1 MKLTNEVHISRDPG
15 EVFDALLDV
24 ERVATC
30 MPGSRLTGRDGDS
43 YAGEV
48 KVKIGPLGVA
58 YTGTVRFL
66 SVDKAARTAVLK
78 ASGREQHGQGNAD
91 AHVTARV
98 LPDGDGS
105 KVAIETDLMIRG
117 KVAQFGRGVIGEVS
131 QRLIGQFAGNMEE
144 LLTGN
149 GAAAAARPGGAGAG
163 LSAAGIAASGRPAA
177 HAAGPGENAAGSEIP
192 ASGGIAAG
200 GESAARESQPAALDG
215 LGLVAVPLLKRAAPI
230 AAGVALGLLAGLS
243 MRRRRV
249 IEVVI
254 RVVNA
259 GE

>member
-1 MKLTNEVHISRDPG
+1 MKLTNEVHIERDPA
-15 EVFDALLDV
+15 EVFETLLDV

-30 MPGSRLTGRDGDS
+30 MPGSRLIGRVGDDT
-43 YAGEV
+43 YEGEV

-66 SVDKAARTAVLK
+66 EIDRDGRTAVLK

-98 LPDGDGS
+98 LPDGKGS

-131 QRLIGQFAGNMEE
+131 QRLIGQFAGNMEQ

-149 GAAAAARPGGAGAG
+149 GPAVSEPAAAATTA
-163 LSAAGIAASGRPAA
+163 
-177 HAAGPGENAAGSEIP
+177 P
-192 ASGGIAAG
+192 ASP
-200 GESAARESQPAALDG
+200 ELDG
-215 LGLVAVPLLKRAAPI
+215 VALVLKPILKRIAPV
-230 AAGVALGLLAGLS
+230 AAGVALGLLAGASL
-243 MRRRRV
+243 RRRRV
-249 IEVVI
+249 IEVIIKVS
-254 RVVNA
+254 NA
-259 GE
+259 AE

>member
-30 MPGSRLTGRDGDS
+30 MPGSRLTGRDGDA

-149 GAAAAARPGGAGAG
+149 G
-163 LSAAGIAASGRPAA
+163 SA
-177 HAAGPGENAAGSEIP
+177 HP
-192 ASGGIAAG
+192 ASSPQPTPT
-200 GESAARESQPAALDG
+200 EPSTPAALDG

-243 MRRRRV
+243 LRRRRV

>member
-1 MKLTNEVHISRDPG
+1 MKLTNEVHIERDPA
-15 EVFDALLDV
+15 EVFATLLDV

-30 MPGSRLTGRDGDS
+30 MPGSRLLGKVDDDT
-43 YAGEV
+43 YEGEV

-66 SVDKAARTAVLK
+66 EVDREARTAVLK

-98 LPDGDGS
+98 VPDGTGA

-131 QRLIGQFAGNMEE
+131 QKLIGQFAGNMEQ
-144 LLTGN
+144 LLTSDETTGPTPT
-149 GAAAAARPGGAGAG
+149 GTA
-163 LSAAGIAASGRPAA
+163 SAAGTPSAAAPEPAA
-177 HAAGPGENAAGSEIP
+177 TTPSPGLTRPDPEP
-192 ASGGIAAG
+192 V
-200 GESAARESQPAALDG
+200 RESELDG
-215 LGLVAVPLLKRAAPI
+215 LALVVKPLLKRIAPV
-230 AAGVALGLLAGLS
+230 AAGVAVGLLLGGF
-243 MRRRRV
+243 RRKQV

-254 RVVNA
+254 RVA
-259 GE
+259 KDT